1 MAGSAGEAGGV
12 LIYRSCNARREEGG
26 AGGAS
31 LRGCQVD
38 GGWPTSRVGERQRDA
53 HVVNGD
59 AIGYG
64 RLEPNLRRA
73 AGLLTRVAKRE
84 LAG

>member
-1 MAGSAGEAGGV
+1 MAGSAREVGGV
-12 LIYRSCNARREEGG
+12 LIYIGRAMQGG
-26 AGGAS
+26 RKAVPGELAYVVVK
-31 LRGCQVD
+31 LVED
-38 GGWPTSRVGERQRDA
+38 GRPRVSG
-53 HVVNGD
+53 NGQ

-73 AGLLTRVAKRE
+73 AGLLSRVAKRE